1 MKIIFLAF
9 FCLLEALSFATP
21 QTGKKQ
27 NFFYHLNYVLQF
39 SYFIEMNVM
48 KSFEIRVLYFQI
60 TSFPLAV
67 GVMKE
72 HPKQLKSVTLEQ
84 RSILIAD
91 WMTSQNQLLAPQQL
105 ALTSECFTVVDRL
118 KWEDSAAIASD

>member
-1 MKIIFLAF
+1 MI
-9 FCLLEALSFATP
+9 
-21 QTGKKQ
+21 Q
-27 NFFYHLNYVLQF
+27 LN
-39 SYFIEMNVM
+39 
-48 KSFEIRVLYFQI
+48 FQI

-105 ALTSECFTVVDRL
+105 ALTSECFTVAEL
-118 KWEDSAAIASD
+118 QLQNNTTTIQNPATNASD